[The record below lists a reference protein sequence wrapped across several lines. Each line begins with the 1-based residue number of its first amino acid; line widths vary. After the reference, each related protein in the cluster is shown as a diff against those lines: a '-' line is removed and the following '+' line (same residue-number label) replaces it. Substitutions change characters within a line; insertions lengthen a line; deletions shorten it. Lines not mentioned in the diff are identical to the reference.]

1 MESAGTIIQGGEWSS
16 FDEMYANE
24 EADFMAQLFP
34 NCSVMNDLDGV
45 SSLRVASTCWDG
57 QYTHFDVGWVEN
69 SIYSS
74 DSPDSNS
81 FSFSQ
86 ESTLGGGTM
95 IFATSGP
102 ENFYIG
108 DSSPFFGD
116 SSNPVPIRFSL
127 MNANNNFIQVFPDKV
142 NGDDSMIQD
151 ISGGNMDEPAMNLTE
166 AEVADE
172 QVLLGGEVEV
182 SKMDLTIE
190 DNSSDSMDTSRKRS
204 RISATQKGKRAVK
217 SKKKKNSA
225 SSNEEEHNGVLNG
238 QSSSGYSSEDDSNA
252 SQEPSGRDMSSL
264 SSKGTT
270 ALNSNGKTRASR
282 GSATDPQ
289 SLYARRRRERINER
303 LKILQSL
310 VPNGTKASQVDISTM
325 LEEAVEYVKFL
336 QLQIKLLS
344 SDDMWMYAPIAYNGM
359 DIGLDLKINMPR

>member
-1 MESAGTIIQGGEWSS
+1 MESAGTIMQGGEWSS

-57 QYTHFDVGWVEN
+57 HYTHFDVGGVEN
-69 SIYSS
+69 FIYSS
-74 DSPDSNS
+74 DSPNSNS
-81 FSFSQ
+81 YSFSQ
-86 ESTLGGGTM
+86 ESTLGGGGTM

-102 ENFYIG
+102 ENFYMS
-108 DSSPFFGD
+108 DSSPFFGN
-116 SSNPVPIRFSL
+116 STNPAPISFSL
-127 MNANNNFIQVFPDKV
+127 MNANNNFILVFPDKV
-142 NGDDSMIQD
+142 DGDDSMVQE
-151 ISGGNMDEPAMNLTE
+151 ISGGNMDEPAMNPTE
-166 AEVADE
+166 AEAADE

-182 SKMDLTIE
+182 SKMGLTRE

-204 RISATQKGKRAVK
+204 RSSAMQKGKRAVK
-217 SKKKKNSA
+217 SKKKKNLA
-225 SSNEEEHNGVLNG
+225 INEEEHNGVLDG
-238 QSSSGYSSEDDSNA
+238 HSSSGYSSEDDSNA
-252 SQEPSGRDMSSL
+252 SQEPSGRDTSSL
-264 SSKGTT
+264 SSKVTT

-310 VPNGTKASQVDISTM
+310 VPNGTKVDISTM

-359 DIGLDLKINMPR
+359 DIGLDLKLNMPR